1 MRGKT
6 LAGIITALVVVVG
19 VVSMAQGPPELSP
32 LPPPP
37 TEESK
42 ALPEQVG
49 ATPDA
54 PPLPGTAV
62 LPPTATTDDPV
73 QAVEA
78 FVQRNRKE
86 ADDAI
91 MTLTQERDSLRARLQ
106 KVEAA
111 LGRWKA
117 VAGALERSQ
126 AEVAETPDLAPA
138 DLPDSRPATE
148 PLIAPTIPAPEDKPR
163 QLSSTDK
170 GDRS

>member
-1 MRGKT
+1 MRRWT
-6 LAGIITALVVVVG
+6 LAGIVAASVVIIG
-19 VVSMAQGPPELSP
+19 LASMAQGPPEPNL

-49 ATPDA
+49 FTPDA

-62 LPPTATTDDPV
+62 LPPTATTDDSM

-86 ADDAI
+86 ADEAI
-91 MTLTQERDSLRARLQ
+91 KTLTQERDSLRERLQ

-117 VAGALERSQ
+117 VAGALEQRQ
-126 AEVAETPDLAPA
+126 VADPSLPPLDDAPETPQPA
-138 DLPDSRPATE
+138 DIIP
-148 PLIAPTIPAPEDKPR
+148 PTVPAP
-163 QLSSTDK
+163 
-170 GDRS
+170 